1 MIDYL
6 NFNNHYE
13 DLLKQLPPSV
23 KKDVWLRLTT
33 RKNNPLS
40 EEQVIGIHSDI
51 EELLT
56 REVNR
61 YYRKRDRQKIKI
73 EANTASDGSS
83 TLSKLDGFEK
93 QLEEREA
100 LLKQKENNIKKTIED
115 RVAEEHKRLKDEYDA
130 LKSRLESEYNNCMVD
145 MKQKTYL
152 FKHQLEDQQ
161 KSSSDNLEKQY
172 KSRISTLQKS
182 IVVKDKEIGKLSAS
196 IPQLKNDKNALKKDF
211 ASAKKT
217 IKVLDGI
224 IYSKD
229 KTIIA
234 YNEGVRKINPGCI
247 DDTIEP
253 TSFYEKDAK
262 VLWNRWR
269 DDASDEPD
277 IRKKYTFRSCV
288 YTSLPNTSYQ
298 R

>member
-1 MIDYL
+1 MFSHP
-6 NFNNHYE
+6 NFNRHYE
-13 DLLKQLPPSV
+13 DLLKQLPPSM
-23 KKDVWLRLTT
+23 KKDVWLRLIT

-61 YYRKRDRQKIKI
+61 YFRKRDRQKIKI

-83 TLSKLDGFEK
+83 TLSRLDGFEK

-115 RVAEEHKRLKDEYDA
+115 QVAEEHKRLKDEYDA
-130 LKSRLESEYNNCMVD
+130 LKDRLEGEYNKCMID

-152 FKHQLEDQQ
+152 FKYQLEEQQ
-161 KSSSDNLEKQY
+161 KSSSDDLERQY
-172 KSRISTLQKS
+172 KSRIYALDKS
-182 IVVKDKEIGKLSAS
+182 NAVKDKEIGKLSAS
-196 IPQLKNDKNALKKDF
+196 ISQLKNDKNALKKDF

-229 KTIIA
+229 QTIIA
-234 YNEGVRKINPGCI
+234 YNDGIRKINPGCI

-262 VLWNRWR
+262 VLWT
-269 DDASDEPD
+269 
-277 IRKKYTFRSCV
+277 I
-288 YTSLPNTSYQ
+288 
-298 R
+298 

>member
-1 MIDYL
+1 MIDHL

-40 EEQVIGIHSDI
+40 EEQIRGIHSDI

-56 REVNR
+56 REINR

-115 RVAEEHKRLKDEYDA
+115 RIAEEHKRLKDEYDA
-130 LKSRLESEYNNCMVD
+130 LKSRLENEYNNCMVD

-172 KSRISTLQKS
+172 KSRISTLEKS

-234 YNEGVRKINPGCI
+234 YNEGVQKINPGCI
-247 DDTIEP
+247 DDTIEL
-253 TSFYEKDAK
+253 TSFYEKNAK
-262 VLWNRWR
+262 VLWTR
-269 DDASDEPD
+269 
-277 IRKKYTFRSCV
+277 
-288 YTSLPNTSYQ
+288 
-298 R
+298 

>member
-1 MIDYL
+1 
-6 NFNNHYE
+6 
-13 DLLKQLPPSV
+13 
-23 KKDVWLRLTT
+23 
-33 RKNNPLS
+33 
-40 EEQVIGIHSDI
+40 
-51 EELLT
+51 
-56 REVNR
+56 
-61 YYRKRDRQKIKI
+61 
-73 EANTASDGSS
+73 
-83 TLSKLDGFEK
+83 
-93 QLEEREA
+93 
-100 LLKQKENNIKKTIED
+100 
-115 RVAEEHKRLKDEYDA
+115 
-130 LKSRLESEYNNCMVD
+130 MVD

-224 IYSKD
+224 IYNKD

-234 YNEGVRKINPGCI
+234 YNEGVQKINPGCI